1 MTNYENIYFEE
12 NVDEIND
19 ENIDEYIDIIY
30 ELYQRNMIN
39 VIGKL
44 S

>member
-12 NVDEIND
+12 NVNEIN
-19 ENIDEYIDIIY
+19 DEYIDIIY
-30 ELYQRNMIN
+30 ELHQRNMIN

-44 S
+44 F